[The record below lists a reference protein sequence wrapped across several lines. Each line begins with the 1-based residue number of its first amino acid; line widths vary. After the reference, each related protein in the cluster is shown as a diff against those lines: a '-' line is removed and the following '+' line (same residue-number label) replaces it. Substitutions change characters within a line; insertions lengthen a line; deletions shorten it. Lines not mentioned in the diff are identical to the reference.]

1 MAKLKEM
8 LEQIRERNTSEQSQF
23 VNDNME
29 IVDYIYEVMEK
40 KNMRPVDM
48 AKALGKTTAEI
59 SKWLSGTHNLTLL
72 SLSKIAIALK
82 EEIIMTPAQARTQ
95 YKAVKYASK

>member
-8 LEQIRERNTSEQSQF
+8 LEKIRERTTPEQSQF

-40 KNMRPVDM
+40 KNMRPADL
-48 AKALGKTTAEI
+48 AKALGKTPAEI
-59 SKWLSGTHNLTLL
+59 SKWLSGSHNFTLL
-72 SLSKIAIALK
+72 SLSKIAAVLD
-82 EEIIMTPAQARTQ
+82 ETIIITPTQART
-95 YKAVKYASK
+95 